1 MSTNTLV
8 TKKLDGIADLIEIKN
23 SWCDTGNVTWNIKE
37 AGDKCQGPFDFSLNN
52 SMDDQVWSWCS
63 SAIMAMQI
71 LARGW
76 TAGELWTLAIV
87 LAFHYI
93 PSSHFC
99 FYPSQVFFLMRIPTF
114 SDEISALPQELT
126 ELLWS
131 MHPRFPGKQ
140 HKLAS
145 ATPVSCHFVTH
156 TMRFFSFPSAI
167 TLHLTICIVCQ
178 DHGKDLFLRCKYTY
192 THTYKLVLS
201 YS

>member
-52 SMDDQVWSWCS
+52 SMDDQVWSWRS

-99 FYPSQVFFLMRIPTF
+99 FYPSQVFFFNADTNIFRWDF
-114 SDEISALPQELT
+114 STPPRVNRVALIHASKISRQT
-126 ELLWS
+126 TQIS
-131 MHPRFPGKQ
+131 I
-140 HKLAS
+140 S
-145 ATPVSCHFVTH
+145 
-156 TMRFFSFPSAI
+156 
-167 TLHLTICIVCQ
+167 
-178 DHGKDLFLRCKYTY
+178 YT
-192 THTYKLVLS
+192 S
-201 YS
+201 